1 MRDSG
6 GGAGAIESGM
16 AHIPGHDRSQLLLLP
31 EVVDDYVDADNPV
44 RFIEAFVDG
53 LDLAALGFAGTVP
66 KATGRPGYAPADLLK
81 LYIYGYL
88 TRTRSSRRLEAEPH
102 RNIEVIWLLRHLKPD
117 FKTIADFRR
126 INHKA
131 LRPVFRQFVLL
142 CKQLDL
148 FGRELLAVDG
158 TRIKAV
164 NNKDRNFTRAS
175 LAEFIRLADKKL
187 DDYLQRLDHSD
198 ATEQSAGGAR
208 VANLAEKIAAVR
220 GRRKRCQEMLAELD
234 HTGESQISL
243 TDPDSRAMAAHTRV
257 AVGYNAQIAVDTKH
271 KLIVEQQ
278 VTNQVLDMGLLTDTA
293 EPAKEIL
300 GGERIDV
307 VADKGYFKI
316 EDIEACE
323 KAGMAPYVPR
333 PQRGPSVRAGFF
345 RKDEFKYDPETD
357 SFTCPAGQRLTP
369 YSSSALRQLK
379 KINYANRKACRDCPL
394 RARCTDNQF
403 RTVSQLEN
411 EAVLD
416 RMQERLAKRPE
427 VLNQRRETV
436 EHPFGSIK
444 QWMNQG
450 AFLMR
455 GLEKVRAEFSL
466 TALAY
471 NIRRVLNLVAFDKL
485 MAAVKAAPA

>member
-1 MRDSG
+1 MT
-6 GGAGAIESGM
+6 
-16 AHIPGHDRSQLLLLP
+16 HIAGHDRSQTLLLP
-31 EVVDDYVDADNPV
+31 ESLDEYVGQDNPV
-44 RFIEAFVDG
+44 RFIDAFVDG
-53 LDLAALGFAGTVP
+53 LDLAAAGFIRVKP
-66 KATGRPGYAPADLLK
+66 KLTGRPGYAPKDLLK

-88 TRTRSSRRLEAEPH
+88 NRVRSSRRLEAETH

-131 LRPVFRQFVLL
+131 FRPIFRQFVLL
-142 CKQLDL
+142 CRQLDL
-148 FGRELLAVDG
+148 FGRELIAVDG

-175 LAEFIRLADKKL
+175 LTQFIELADARL
-187 DDYLQRLDHSD
+187 DDYLQRLDQSD
-198 ATEQSAGGAR
+198 AAEAKTTGSR
-208 VANLAEKIAAVR
+208 VNNLAEKIAAIR
-220 GRRKRCQEMLAELD
+220 ERRTRCKAMLEQLER
-234 HTGESQISL
+234 TGEDQISL

-257 AVGYNAQIAVDTKH
+257 AVGYNAQIAVDVKH

-278 VTNQVLDMGLLTDTA
+278 VTNQVVDMGLLTQTA
-293 EPAKEIL
+293 EPAKELL
-300 GGERIDV
+300 GVEKIDV

-323 KAGMAPYVPR
+323 KAGITPYMPR
-333 PQRGPSVRAGFF
+333 PQRGPSVKAGLF
-345 RKDEFKYDPETD
+345 RKDEFQYDADTD
-357 SFTCPAGQRLTP
+357 SYVCPAGQRLHP
-369 YSSSALRQLK
+369 YSSSLLRGLK
-379 KINYANRKACRDCPL
+379 KINYVNKLACDDCSI
-394 RARCTDNQF
+394 RSHCTGGKF
-403 RTVSQLEN
+403 RTVSRLEN

-416 RMQERLAKRPE
+416 RMAARLAKRPG
-427 VLNQRRETV
+427 VLDRRRETV
-436 EHPFGSIK
+436 EHPFGTIK

-471 NIRRVLNLVAFDKL
+471 NLRRVLNLVGFAEL
-485 MAAVKAAPA
+485 MAAVAV